1 MYQWKEE
8 HCTGIQSI
16 DNQHKEIFVYLNRLL
31 EAMKL
36 GQADKVIYQIVIELE
51 MYSKVHFQKEEF
63 FFQRF
68 NYSGAPEHIREHQ
81 FFIQKVANLKSDL
94 KAGKNALS
102 IELLNFLKDWIEH
115 HILVVDKSYSECF
128 QKNGLK

>member
-16 DNQHKEIFVYLNRLL
+16 DIQHREIFVYMNRLL

-51 MYSKVHFQKEEF
+51 KYSIVHFQKEEF

-68 NYSGAPEHIREHQ
+68 NYSEAKAHIREHQ
-81 FFIQKVANLKSDL
+81 FFIQKVAGLKSDL
-94 KAGKNALS
+94 KLGKNSLS
-102 IELLNFLKDWIEH
+102 IELLNFLKDWIE
-115 HILVVDKSYSECF
+115 
-128 QKNGLK
+128 